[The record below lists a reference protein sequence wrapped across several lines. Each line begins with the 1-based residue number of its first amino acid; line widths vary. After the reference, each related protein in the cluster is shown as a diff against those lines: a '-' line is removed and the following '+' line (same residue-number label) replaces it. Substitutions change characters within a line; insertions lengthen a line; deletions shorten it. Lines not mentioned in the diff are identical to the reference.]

1 MKFFAFRRIAS
12 TIIGVDSTHREVNI
26 DESSAV
32 VEVGLEYKRQIRHRF
47 VEQAFGLKSFTSK
60 SSHQGIHAFLGQ
72 SENTCSLSRAS
83 GVQIAGGG
91 HPYVRWASTT
101 RSDERRRPRGKRGSK
116 HGLDRKA

>member
-83 GVQIAGGG
+83 GVQIGWA
-91 HPYVRWASTT
+91 PVRKVGLHHSVRREEKAS
-101 RSDERRRPRGKRGSK
+101 R
-116 HGLDRKA
+116 